1 MTYPNPLTSKETH
14 FLEAW
19 KIAFKWA
26 NMLDKEEDSNTKEVD
41 KQVQTIKKPY
51 RGRPKKVILNL
62 PKQKNL

>member
-1 MTYPNPLTSKETH
+1 
-14 FLEAW
+14 
-19 KIAFKWA
+19 
-26 NMLDKEEDSNTKEVD
+26 MLDKEEDSNTKEVD